1 MNYTIK
7 VYKNNKRVQM
17 YRTHKIRRF
26 LKNIRLIK
34 FEDGG
39 INAYIKV
46 GYGKHIDVYG
56 KITDFHNDGV
66 YDNKEDFWWAF
77 NAFIEK

>member
-7 VYKNNKRVQM
+7 VYKNGKRVHM

-26 LKNIRLIK
+26 LKNIRTIK
-34 FEDGG
+34 FADEG
-39 INAYIKV
+39 IKAYLKV
-46 GYGKHIDVYG
+46 DYGKHLDVYG
-56 KITDFHNDGV
+56 KKTLFYNDGT
-66 YDNKEDFWWAF
+66 YDNKSDFWWAF